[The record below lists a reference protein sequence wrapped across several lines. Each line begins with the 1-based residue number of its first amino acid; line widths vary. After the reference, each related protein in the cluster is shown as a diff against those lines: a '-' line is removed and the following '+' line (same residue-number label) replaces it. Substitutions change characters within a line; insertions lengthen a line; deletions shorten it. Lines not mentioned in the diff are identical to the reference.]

1 MRRFDSP
8 YIVRLAAAA
17 KATTACI
24 ALVLPVSAHAG
35 LDTTAPEGIDLTGIW
50 TIDPKRSED
59 PKEALQKLREQ
70 GKARGPIGMSGMSG
84 MDRMGGL
91 GGMGSQRPGST
102 EDRAAMREQMEQ
114 RLTASERI
122 EVMQVPRA
130 VEINLSDRVVSCTST
145 EKSQVSMP
153 DGEQADRLCGWDDDE
168 FVVELKGTS
177 GFNRTDRYS
186 RGGDGQTLVVTTS
199 MKGGRTPELKF
210 KSVYVRSES
219 GT

>member
-8 YIVRLAAAA
+8 YIVHLAATI
-17 KATTACI
+17 KATTFCI

-35 LDTTAPEGIDLTGIW
+35 LDTIAPEGIDLTGIW

-59 PKEALQKLREQ
+59 PKQALQKLHKQ
-70 GKARGPIGMSGMSG
+70 GKVRGRTGMGGMSGTS
-84 MDRMGGL
+84 GL
-91 GGMGSQRPGST
+91 GGMGGQLPGST
-102 EDRAAMREQMEQ
+102 EDREAMREQMEQ
-114 RLTASERI
+114 RLAASERI
-122 EVMQVPRA
+122 EVMQVPQA
-130 VEINLSDRVVSCTST
+130 VELNLDDRSVSCTST

-153 DGEQADRLCGWDDDE
+153 DGELADRLCGWDDDE
-168 FVVELKGTS
+168 FVVEIQGPS

-186 RGGDGQTLVVTTS
+186 RGDDGQTLVVTTS
-199 MKGGRTPELKF
+199 MKSGRIPELKF